1 MASVYTAEA
10 SATGGR
16 DGRAVSSDG
25 VVDVKLAVPKEMGGG
40 GGGANPEQLFA
51 AGFSACFL
59 GAVKYVAGKDKIT
72 VPSDAKVTGRVGI
85 GPRDDGTGFG
95 LEVDLKVSLPG
106 LDKAT
111 AEKLLH
117 DAEIVCPYA
126 HATKGNIPVRISLA

>member
-16 DGRAVSSDG
+16 DGRAVSNDG

-40 GGGANPEQLFA
+40 SGGANPEQLFA

-59 GAVKYVAGKDKIT
+59 GAVKFVAGKDKIS

-85 GPRDDGTGFG
+85 GPRDDGAGFG

-106 LDKAT
+106 LERAT
-111 AEKLLH
+111 AEKLLK
-117 DAEIVCPYA
+117 DAEVVCPYA
-126 HATKGNIPVRISLA
+126 HATKGNIPVRITLA

>member
-59 GAVKYVAGKDKIT
+59 GAVKYVAGKDKIS

>member
-1 MASVYTAEA
+1 MAIVYTAEA

-25 VVDVKLAVPKEMGGG
+25 VVDVKLTVPKEMGGG

-59 GAVKYVAGKDKIT
+59 GAVKYVAGKDKIS
-72 VPSDAKVTGRVGI
+72 VPSDAKVTGHVGI

>member
-16 DGRAVSSDG
+16 DGRAVSNDG

-59 GAVKYVAGKDKIT
+59 GAVKFVAGKDKIS

-85 GPRDDGTGFG
+85 GPRDDGAGFG

-106 LDKAT
+106 LERAT
-111 AEKLLH
+111 AEKLLKVG
-117 DAEIVCPYA
+117 AKA
-126 HATKGNIPVRISLA
+126 MKGNKRK

>member
-1 MASVYTAEA
+1 MAIVYTAEA

-25 VVDVKLAVPKEMGGG
+25 VVDLKLAVPKQMGGG
-40 GGGANPEQLFA
+40 GDGANPEQLFA

-59 GAVKYVAGKDKIT
+59 GAVKYVAGKDKIA
-72 VPSDAKVTGRVGI
+72 VPSDAKVTGHVGI

-95 LEVDLKVSLPG
+95 IEVDLKVSLPG

>member
-1 MASVYTAEA
+1 MAIVYTAEA

-16 DGRAVSSDG
+16 DGRAVSSDD
-25 VVDVKLAVPKEMGGG
+25 VVDLKLAVPKQMGGG
-40 GGGANPEQLFA
+40 GDGANPEQLFA

-59 GAVKYVAGKDKIT
+59 GAVKYVAGKDKIA
-72 VPSDAKVTGRVGI
+72 VPSDAKVTGHVGI

-95 LEVDLKVSLPG
+95 IEVDLKVSLPG

>member
-59 GAVKYVAGKDKIT
+59 GAVKYVAGKDKIA
-72 VPSDAKVTGRVGI
+72 VPSDAKVTGHVGI

>member
-16 DGRAVSSDG
+16 DGRAVSNDG

>member
-59 GAVKYVAGKDKIT
+59 GAVKYVAGKDKIA
-72 VPSDAKVTGRVGI
+72 VPSDAKVTGHVGI

-95 LEVDLKVSLPG
+95 LEVDLKLSLPG

>member
-59 GAVKYVAGKDKIT
+59 GAVKYVAGKDKIS
-72 VPSDAKVTGRVGI
+72 VPADAKVTGRVGI

>member
-1 MASVYTAEA
+1 M
-10 SATGGR
+10 
-16 DGRAVSSDG
+16 
-25 VVDVKLAVPKEMGGG
+25 KLAVPKEMGGG

>member
-16 DGRAVSSDG
+16 DGRAVSNDG

-59 GAVKYVAGKDKIT
+59 GAVKYVAGKDKIS
-72 VPSDAKVTGRVGI
+72 VPADAKVTGRVGI

>member
-16 DGRAVSSDG
+16 DGRAVSNDG
-25 VVDVKLAVPKEMGGG
+25 IVDVKLAVPKEMGGG

-59 GAVKYVAGKDKIT
+59 GAVKYVAGKDKIS

-111 AEKLLH
+111 AEKLLK
-117 DAEIVCPYA
+117 DAEVVCPYA

>member
-16 DGRAVSSDG
+16 DGRAISSDG

-59 GAVKYVAGKDKIT
+59 GAVKYVAGKDKIS
-72 VPSDAKVTGRVGI
+72 VPADAKVTGRVGI

>member
-59 GAVKYVAGKDKIT
+59 GAVKYVAGKDKIS
-72 VPSDAKVTGRVGI
+72 VPADAKVTGRVGI

-126 HATKGNIPVRISLA
+126 HATKGNIPVRITLA